1 MFFGGNLQFLR
12 RTNGMTQEKLA
23 SRMGVSRQTVSKWE
37 SGEAT
42 PELGKLVE
50 LCDIFGCS
58 LDSLL
63 REDLTDA
70 KKPDLRPVLVKGF
83 SYARYLIISTHARR
97 DAAAYMEHWASKH
110 GLEPKLLFWGHPWIT
125 REQKRMGLSGCCA
138 ACILPEGFREKDTDV
153 EIIKP
158 LDWLLEY
165 DAFFGFENGVHVAT
179 GLGFG
184 AHKGHPIVQ
193 GMMQD
198 YEGIPFIQEDGSFDS
213 LPCPQRNTNVLLQYG
228 LRQDNSRQIIQENT
242 LVLPSDYLCPISY
255 STGRKRITRNTISIH
270 WFSSSWKTE
279 KEKREHIQKVLKRNA
294 DIVVDYMIH
303 IPNRFL
309 RTLLGEERYEK
320 LKRRIKEG

>member
-1 MFFGGNLQFLR
+1 MGGYGMFFGGNLQFLR

-153 EIIKP
+153 EIITQP
-158 LDWLLEY
+158 D
-165 DAFFGFENGVHVAT
+165 
-179 GLGFG
+179 GL
-184 AHKGHPIVQ
+184 
-193 GMMQD
+193 
-198 YEGIPFIQEDGSFDS
+198 
-213 LPCPQRNTNVLLQYG
+213 YG
-228 LRQDNSRQIIQENT
+228 LMQIPYHGTAPAADRIIPGMLER
-242 LVLPSDYLCPISY
+242 LPEL
-255 STGRKRITRNTISIH
+255 GLK
-270 WFSSSWKTE
+270 
-279 KEKREHIQKVLKRNA
+279 KREDKG
-294 DIVVDYMIH
+294 
-303 IPNRFL
+303 FL
-309 RTLLGEERYEK
+309 PVFRRYIETDGVSRMEVFLLCQGTQPDETIE
-320 LKRRIKEG
+320 L